1 MVTFISKEQ
10 FLVEHNKL
18 SPAHLQA
25 TLALL
30 TKFQEA
36 KKPLLK
42 DSEWSV
48 DKLRIPFI
56 AWLTSLPEDEKKAN
70 AKGKGKKEIF
80 KNYPETHY
88 ES

>member
-18 SPAHLQA
+18 SPSNLQA
-25 TLALL
+25 TMALL
-30 TKFQEA
+30 TKFQEQ

-42 DSEWSV
+42 DNEWSV

-56 AWLTSLPEDEKKAN
+56 SWLSSLPEKEKQ
-70 AKGKGKKEIF
+70 
-80 KNYPETHY
+80 
-88 ES
+88 SS

>member
-1 MVTFISKEQ
+1 MTMMSKEQ
-10 FLVEHNKL
+10 FLEEHNKL
-18 SPAHLQA
+18 SPSNLQA

-30 TKFQEA
+30 TKFKEE

-42 DSEWSV
+42 DDGWSV

-56 AWLTSLPEDEKKAN
+56 SWLLALPEEEKR
-70 AKGKGKKEIF
+70 KGKSKKEKQIF

-88 ES
+88 EG

>member
-18 SPAHLQA
+18 SPANLQA
-25 TLALL
+25 TFALL

-56 AWLTSLPEDEKKAN
+56 AWLASLPEEEKNSK
-70 AKGKGKKEIF
+70 KGKSEKE
-80 KNYPETHY
+80 KYRNYPETHY

>member
-18 SPAHLQA
+18 SPSNLQA
-25 TLALL
+25 TMALL
-30 TKFQEA
+30 TKFQEQ

-42 DSEWSV
+42 DNEWSV

-56 AWLTSLPEDEKKAN
+56 SWLSSLPEKEKQSAQRQ
-70 AKGKGKKEIF
+70 KEKSAY

-88 ES
+88 EG